1 MLLKCSIKIYIYI
14 YLSVPS
20 LSCGIWDLVPQP
32 RIEPMTPA
40 LGAQSDRNE
49 LMTVEQ
55 VLEPSK
61 EIGSLLM

>member
-1 MLLKCSIKIYIYI
+1 MLLKCSIKIYRYI

-40 LGAQSDRNE
+40 LGAQSLSHWTTR
-49 LMTVEQ
+49 Q
-55 VLEPSK
+55 VPQVFHF
-61 EIGSLLM
+61 SLTFVYV